1 MDNVHVLDGVTEG
14 EKFLLYKG
22 RPLVRENN
30 TIVYGCAEERFV
42 LQITIMTTK
51 EFQGKEVPD
60 KVIVQV
66 VNTDASLPMGER
78 IAKQDMISGLYDAFD
93 MGIVWLERHLAS

>member
-30 TIVYGCAEERFV
+30 TIVYGCAEEKFV

-51 EFQGKEVPD
+51 EYQGKEVPD
-60 KVIVQV
+60 KVIVQI
-66 VNTDASLPMGER
+66 VNTDTSLPMGER

>member
-1 MDNVHVLDGVTEG
+1 MDNVHILDGVSEG

-30 TIVYGCAEERFV
+30 TIVYGCAEEKFV

-51 EFQGKEVPD
+51 EYEGKEVPD
-60 KVIVQV
+60 KVIVQI
-66 VNTDASLPMGER
+66 VNTDASLPMSER

-93 MGIVWLERHLAS
+93 MGIVWLDRYLAS